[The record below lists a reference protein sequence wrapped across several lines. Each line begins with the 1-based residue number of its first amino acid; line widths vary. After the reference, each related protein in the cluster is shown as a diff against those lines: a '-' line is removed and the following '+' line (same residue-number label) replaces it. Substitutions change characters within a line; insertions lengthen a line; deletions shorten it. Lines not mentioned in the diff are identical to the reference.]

1 MTALPQLHHST
12 QHHIGFRKITE
23 QDMGFLAQ
31 LYRSTREAELDRVSW
46 SEAEK
51 QAFCEM
57 QFDAQHSHYQK
68 HYPDAL
74 WLVIE
79 QAGKP
84 IGRLYLERWP
94 KEHRIIDIA
103 LIPEA
108 RGQGIGAAL
117 LQDLQ
122 RGAAA
127 DDSRGIGIHVE
138 KANPAMTLYRRLG
151 FTTVEEKGVYDLLY
165 WSPQSATHSTHQ
177 VKTASY

>member
-1 MTALPQLHHST
+1 MTALPPLHHAARHDIS
-12 QHHIGFRKITE
+12 FRVITD
-23 QDMGFLAQ
+23 QDMGFLSS
-31 LYRSTREAELDRVSW
+31 LYRSTREAELAQIDW
-46 SEAEK
+46 SDEEK

-79 QAGKP
+79 QENRP

-103 LIPEA
+103 LLPET
-108 RGQGIGAAL
+108 RGRGIGAAL

-122 RGAAA
+122 KSAAE
-127 DDSRGIGIHVE
+127 DDARGIGIHVE
-138 KANPAMTLYRRLG
+138 KANPAMALYHRLG
-151 FTTVEEKGVYDLLY
+151 FTTVEDKGVYDLLL
-165 WSPQSATHSTHQ
+165 WMPSGVALPDTTCQA
-177 VKTASY
+177 VR